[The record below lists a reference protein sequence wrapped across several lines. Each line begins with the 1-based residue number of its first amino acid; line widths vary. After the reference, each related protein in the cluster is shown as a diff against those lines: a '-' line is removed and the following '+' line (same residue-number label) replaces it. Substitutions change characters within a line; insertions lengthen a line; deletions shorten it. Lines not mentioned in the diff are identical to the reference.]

1 MGLVFHLICL
11 FFTLFVLQSYVSSG
25 FHAREHRLLPL
36 VLGLIA
42 LNSFYR
48 ITYYVTGE
56 AQTLRIL
63 TDLLAIHMLYLM
75 IHYVGD
81 FMKFQ
86 LKLRTEVILFCSLV
100 LFNSMLIIRAAQRET
115 YQDAFRIALLC
126 YTGILLGLATYVR
139 VKSEVSVWEGHVNDM
154 LYLGMALPG
163 VAMLFRAVTPKAEE
177 FLVPGAFEI
186 SCLIVF
192 YLMMTGR
199 LSNVTNIIRENFYN
213 ISDIPTFL
221 FDNRM
226 RYRDANASARRWF
239 PEIVG
244 ELTDDPQEY
253 PFYTKM
259 MRWSKDPDQDYVVQW
274 KESYCRCQLHPVC
287 SENVVR
293 GYILTLLDITQQKK
307 ETVLMEDLKKKAE
320 EQSFLKSRFLA
331 SVSHDLRSPLHAIIG
346 GSDILKRQN
355 LPDESKNILEYIC
368 IAGNNLLEQVD
379 TILAYSKLEAGMLT
393 LKDKTYNFY
402 EMIEEQARLCL
413 LNIREKDIV
422 FTVRFLDR
430 FPEQVSGDYLRVAQ
444 IFQNILSNACKFT
457 EQGTITLSLHCKMEE
472 GQVWFDGCVEDTGVG
487 MNAQQLEHIF
497 GEYVSYSDDRGL
509 EGSGL
514 GLSLVKQ
521 MVDLMHGH
529 IHASSEEGVG
539 TRIMF
544 AFEQEQTSSVML
556 PPTNI
561 DRDTLLKK
569 PVYAVSDVKPN
580 WVFPGARVLLVDD
593 MEVNRLIFK
602 KLVGPWKL
610 TVDLAASGDEAIAA
624 AKLHKYQMIILDQ
637 MMPEKSGIETAD
649 EISEFCD
656 VPLVLMTADISD
668 ATRTEALIHGFI
680 EFLPKPVQMENLGTL
695 LETCLPV
702 EYREI
707 PTADTSVD
715 LQARDREE
723 ALAYARTLET
733 YCKEVQ
739 ELLGTLEEYEKTNL
753 DMFRVKVHGI
763 KGISRQ
769 IGQDEMG
776 EQAEIM
782 EMAAKTE
789 NHVFIRRNLPKFLTQ
804 LQGVHDDVERE
815 FKELRAQYEDK
826 GKENEKQEIGQNEKL
841 QLWKDL
847 KDAFDAYDLN
857 AMEEMIGKL
866 SEVALLPEEEKILQN
881 AKEACDD
888 FEYED
893 GSAACEE
900 AMSILA

>member
-355 LPDESKNILEYIC
+355 LPDESKNILEYIRV
-368 IAGNNLLEQVD
+368 AGNNLLEQVD

-487 MNAQQLEHIF
+487 MTKEKLAQVF
-497 GEYVSYSDDRGL
+497 AEYVSFSEDMGV
-509 EGSGL
+509 EGFGL
-514 GLSLVKQ
+514 GLSIVRQLVEMTLDAHLK
-521 MVDLMHGH
+521 
-529 IHASSEEGVG
+529 GVL
-539 TRIMF
+539 
-544 AFEQEQTSSVML
+544 EQNL
-556 PPTNI
+556 
-561 DRDTLLKK
+561 
-569 PVYAVSDVKPN
+569 VS
-580 WVFPGARVLLVDD
+580 L
-593 MEVNRLIFK
+593 
-602 KLVGPWKL
+602 
-610 TVDLAASGDEAIAA
+610 
-624 AKLHKYQMIILDQ
+624 
-637 MMPEKSGIETAD
+637 
-649 EISEFCD
+649 
-656 VPLVLMTADISD
+656 
-668 ATRTEALIHGFI
+668 
-680 EFLPKPVQMENLGTL
+680 
-695 LETCLPV
+695 
-702 EYREI
+702 
-707 PTADTSVD
+707 
-715 LQARDREE
+715 
-723 ALAYARTLET
+723 
-733 YCKEVQ
+733 
-739 ELLGTLEEYEKTNL
+739 
-753 DMFRVKVHGI
+753 
-763 KGISRQ
+763 
-769 IGQDEMG
+769 
-776 EQAEIM
+776 
-782 EMAAKTE
+782 
-789 NHVFIRRNLPKFLTQ
+789 
-804 LQGVHDDVERE
+804 
-815 FKELRAQYEDK
+815 
-826 GKENEKQEIGQNEKL
+826 
-841 QLWKDL
+841 
-847 KDAFDAYDLN
+847 FDAYDGTILYVSHDIDE
-857 AMEEMIGKL
+857 ALRFCDRIAVVEAGRIMETGTGDDLVNRPQSLAGVKL
-866 SEVALLPEEEKILQN
+866 SGCKNATAAVRAGERSVRLPKWGI
-881 AKEACDD
+881 EAAT
-888 FEYED
+888 
-893 GSAACEE
+893 SAAVPEDVKALGVRAFFLQRVDGPGENCYRVRVDRVSDSRFERTVLLGFLDRDESEAPTVSRTDDEMKYLHQHLFWRVDKLAVPVDELPHEGEE
-900 AMSILA
+900 LWIRIPPDKVYLVSR